1 MKFILLK
8 ISLLYILQSGES
20 VPGGLTRICVILK
33 WLEKNQEKGLGTDHW
48 HDLFFFLF
56 IGV

>member
-8 ISLLYILQSGES
+8 ISLLCILKSGES

-33 WLEKNQEKGLGTDHW
+33 WFEKNQGKGLGTDPW

-56 IGV
+56 IEV